1 LVSKPRLELRN
12 FCYSTYF
19 KLTTTRQRFLGVGPL
34 WVFCLNLSILPWG
47 HPAGRLAV
55 TILLSASVGAGS
67 SLLGYG
73 GAAAK
78 LPPHLESCWPEG
90 LSRVCFGCQ
99 YGICGLL
106 VHCPPPP
113 DVRLIWEREMGV
125 CFSPESGPARVPTRR
140 KTHPYRTPRDGMA
153 AEMSL
158 GEWMVGTFSQEYR
171 AFNTPPPCHC
181 FRNNRERHR
190 SLPKRVYNQMLCRGL
205 V

>member
-1 LVSKPRLELRN
+1 MVSKPGLEL
-12 FCYSTYF
+12 YLLTQLTDS

-90 LSRVCFGCQ
+90 RSRVCVWMPVWYLWVIGA
-99 YGICGLL
+99 LS
-106 VHCPPPP
+106 PPP
-113 DVRLIWEREMGV
+113 DVRLI
-125 CFSPESGPARVPTRR
+125 
-140 KTHPYRTPRDGMA
+140 
-153 AEMSL
+153 L
-158 GEWMVGTFSQEYR
+158 GERNGGVFFAGVG
-171 AFNTPPPCHC
+171 AC
-181 FRNNRERHR
+181 
-190 SLPKRVYNQMLCRGL
+190 
-205 V
+205 